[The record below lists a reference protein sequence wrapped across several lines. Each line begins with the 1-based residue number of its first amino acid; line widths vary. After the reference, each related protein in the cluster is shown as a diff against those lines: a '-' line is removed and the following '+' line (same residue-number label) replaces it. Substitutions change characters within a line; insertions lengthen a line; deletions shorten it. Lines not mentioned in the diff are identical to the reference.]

1 MTAAS
6 QPPTGLGP
14 RPAAPVLYHERPP
27 RRLAVGGGG
36 AAAAARPHPGPA
48 GPVTAGGRH
57 RRQRA
62 GAHARP
68 RSTSA
73 HRRRVGA
80 LVLATMCWGCDSAAA
95 KYALHG
101 FGPLTLLAVQLVIAS
116 ALLWVILTV
125 RCHRRGSYAL
135 AAPRRVYAL
144 LGALEPGLAYGGLN
158 YGLAWTSA
166 VAGSLIGGLEASCTF
181 VLAVL
186 VLRVPLTRRGLL
198 AAAVSGTG
206 AVLVGLSTA
215 SGRAGL
221 GDALVMAGVLAAAT
235 ATLVAARQ
243 HADTDAIRMTAWQFT
258 FGLALVLPLLALRWA
273 SGAEAV
279 PVNAGWR
286 EWLAAGV
293 GGTVVLVIPFLLF
306 NAVVTKVPATTSA
319 MALNLYP
326 VFGVVAAVLILTEQ
340 LTALDVAGGA
350 LIVAGITA
358 FNRAQPA

>member
-1 MTAAS
+1 MTAARS
-6 QPPTGLGP
+6 HLGT
-14 RPAAPVLYHERPP
+14 
-27 RRLAVGGGG
+27 
-36 AAAAARPHPGPA
+36 AR
-48 GPVTAGGRH
+48 PVTAPGRH

-62 GAHARP
+62 GVHARP
-68 RSTSA
+68 KSTSA
-73 HRRRVGA
+73 HRRHVGA
-80 LVLATMCWGCDSAAA
+80 LVLATMFWGCDSAAT

-116 ALLWVILTV
+116 AVLWVVLTV

-135 AAPRRVYAL
+135 AAPRRVYAM

-166 VAGSLIGGLEASCTF
+166 VAGSLISGLEASCTF
-181 VLAVL
+181 ALAVL
-186 VLRVPLTRRGLL
+186 VLREPFTRRGLL
-198 AAAVSGTG
+198 TAVVSGAG
-206 AVLVGLSTA
+206 AVLVGLSGAT
-215 SGRAGL
+215 GRAGL
-221 GDALVMAGVLAAAT
+221 GDALVLAGVFAAAT
-235 ATLVAARQ
+235 ANLVAARQ
-243 HADTDAIRMTAWQFT
+243 HADTDAMRMTAWQFT
-258 FGLALVLPLLALRWA
+258 FGLSFVLPLLALQWA

-279 PVNAGWR
+279 PVNVSWR
-286 EWLAAGV
+286 EWLAAGI

-319 MALNLYP
+319 VALNLYP
-326 VFGVVAAVLILTEQ
+326 VFGVVAAVLVLGEQ